1 MNKLLPLAAIAFAAS
16 ASAQTPGL
24 WPVQSSAGSCSMIQ
38 TFENEEFGRH
48 TLRVGYDAARQE
60 VTVATSHAVAEP
72 LDASGEVVW
81 RIVLLD
87 NGPQKWD
94 EGWAARR
101 FTYSR
106 AGNGYRFTT
115 GLGGENN
122 VRQFLAD
129 LANSRSI
136 GFLDGETVVAAYDLG
151 DARASI
157 EKLRQCAAQAL
168 AAN

>member
-1 MNKLLPLAAIAFAAS
+1 MNKLLPLAILAFATS
-16 ASAQTPGL
+16 ASAQAPGL
-24 WPVQSSAGSCSMIQ
+24 WPVQASAGSCSMVQ

-48 TLRVGYDAARQE
+48 ALRVGYDATRQE
-60 VTVATSHAVAEP
+60 VTVATTHSPAEP
-72 LDASGEVVW
+72 LDSSGEVVW

-87 NGPQKWD
+87 NGPLKWD

-101 FTYSR
+101 FSYSR
-106 AGNGYRFTT
+106 AGNSYRFTT
-115 GLGGENN
+115 GLAGENN

-136 GFLDGETVVAAYDLG
+136 GFLDGESVVAAYDLG

-157 EKLRQCAAQAL
+157 EKLRQCAARSL

>member
-1 MNKLLPLAAIAFAAS
+1 MNKLLPLAVIAFAAS

-24 WPVQSSAGSCSMIQ
+24 WPVQASADSCSMVQ

-48 TLRVGYDAARQE
+48 ALRVGYDAARQE
-60 VTVATSHAVAEP
+60 VTVATTNSLAEP

-106 AGNGYRFTT
+106 AGTGYRFAT

-136 GFLDGETVVAAYDLG
+136 GFLDEGEVVVAYDLG
-151 DARASI
+151 DAGPSI
-157 EKLRQCAAQAL
+157 EKLRQCAARSL